1 MSVPGY
7 SVKHRVT
14 MTMFYTLVIAFGIF
28 SFFRLQLDLY
38 PDMEIP
44 YILVMT
50 TYIGASPADIETLVS
65 RPIEETVVS
74 VTGVKNVTSNS
85 KENVGIVML
94 EFDWGYDMDQAEIDT
109 RNKLD
114 LVKGNLPDDADAP
127 IVIAMDPSMQPIV
140 MFNIV
145 ADLPISE
152 LRQIAKDRLKPK
164 LERVEGISSVEV
176 GGGEERQI
184 HIRLDPKKLEAYRI
198 APTTIVQMIAA
209 ENKQSVGGYIEAS
222 GMDLSIQSSGK
233 YKTVEEIGEILLSAG
248 RSDTGEMI
256 PIRLRDVAEIDD
268 TVAESRRYVETNGKS
283 SIMLIVSKQSGANT
297 VEAAK
302 GVLNKLPEII
312 AEEDGLS
319 YNIIN
324 DQSEYIESSIDNLK
338 ETCVLAI
345 VIVFFVLLAFFR
357 SITTSLIV
365 ATAIPTSLMATFAFM
380 SSMGMTLNVISMAGL
395 ALAVGMLVD
404 NAIVTLENIFRH
416 REEGDTA
423 FQSCVKGAREIMLAI
438 TASTLTTIAV
448 FLPILFVPGIAG
460 MMFRDMSLVICG
472 ALTVSLVVAIT
483 FVPMLSYYLLKSP
496 KFDKVVAE
504 NSGKEVD
511 DLSSLSAK
519 EQKSFT
525 NRMRRG
531 YENYLRLCIRHRFLV
546 TGAVIGLFAL
556 TILGSTKIPMEFM
569 PQSDD
574 SMLSVSIETEMG
586 NDSRSTYDIVQE
598 CLERIKVVI
607 PPEERKMINI
617 DVGSSDSGVSAIFS
631 DGVNTGKIRI
641 PLVKPRFRPNHG
653 ITQIMDEV
661 RVALKDV
668 PGITYQVTGRQMG
681 GGSGSDIDIE
691 VYNDDIQETRKVT
704 NRIQRAMLARPDIS
718 EVKLSVDEQKPQI
731 QVDFDRQKMSELGL
745 NTASVGS
752 LLTIFFR
759 GVTASYYLDQGD
771 EYDIV
776 VRYDRSF
783 RNDVHQ
789 VENMPIQTNSG
800 DIVPLSTV
808 AHVYE
813 NLAPTAIERKNQ
825 ERYQIV
831 SLTLTN
837 SYVDENGNV
846 VKKDMQKTISEVK
859 EMLNQMSNADREERG
874 FDWYY
879 SISGTAENFTDS
891 FKYLG
896 IALFVSILLVY
907 MVMASQFESYR
918 EPFIVLLTVPL
929 AFIGVAGAFLISGRT
944 LDMSGLIGLIMLVGI
959 VVNNGIVMVD
969 AANQNRERGMDK
981 NTAIVNAARTR
992 MRPVMM
998 TTLTTVLSMIPLALE
1013 LGEGSETWAGM
1024 GTAVIGGLSVATVF
1038 TLFFVPI
1045 MYSFFAPKVHEVTE
1059 YEDEQ
1064 DHLAPIQPQAP
1075 AAQDPAPQAQAA
1087 QAPAPAKA

>member
-50 TYIGASPADIETLVS
+50 TYVGASPADIETLVS

-74 VTGVKNVTSNS
+74 VTGVKKRHV
-85 KENVGIVML
+85 
-94 EFDWGYDMDQAEIDT
+94 EFERERRHRHARIDWGYDMDQAEIDT

-114 LVKGNLPDDADAP
+114 LVKGKLPDDADAP

-324 DQSEYIESSIDNLK
+324 DQSEYIESSINNLK

-438 TASTLTTIAV
+438 TASTLTTMAV

-519 EQKSFT
+519 DK
-525 NRMRRG
+525 NRSRTA
-531 YENYLRLCIRHRFLV
+531 CVAV
-546 TGAVIGLFAL
+546 TKTICDCVFA
-556 TILGSTKIPMEFM
+556 
-569 PQSDD
+569 
-574 SMLSVSIETEMG
+574 
-586 NDSRSTYDIVQE
+586 
-598 CLERIKVVI
+598 
-607 PPEERKMINI
+607 
-617 DVGSSDSGVSAIFS
+617 
-631 DGVNTGKIRI
+631 
-641 PLVKPRFRPNHG
+641 
-653 ITQIMDEV
+653 
-661 RVALKDV
+661 
-668 PGITYQVTGRQMG
+668 
-681 GGSGSDIDIE
+681 
-691 VYNDDIQETRKVT
+691 
-704 NRIQRAMLARPDIS
+704 
-718 EVKLSVDEQKPQI
+718 
-731 QVDFDRQKMSELGL
+731 
-745 NTASVGS
+745 TASS
-752 LLTIFFR
+752 
-759 GVTASYYLDQGD
+759 
-771 EYDIV
+771 
-776 VRYDRSF
+776 
-783 RNDVHQ
+783 
-789 VENMPIQTNSG
+789 
-800 DIVPLSTV
+800 
-808 AHVYE
+808 
-813 NLAPTAIERKNQ
+813 
-825 ERYQIV
+825 
-831 SLTLTN
+831 
-837 SYVDENGNV
+837 
-846 VKKDMQKTISEVK
+846 
-859 EMLNQMSNADREERG
+859 
-874 FDWYY
+874 
-879 SISGTAENFTDS
+879 
-891 FKYLG
+891 
-896 IALFVSILLVY
+896 
-907 MVMASQFESYR
+907 
-918 EPFIVLLTVPL
+918 
-929 AFIGVAGAFLISGRT
+929 
-944 LDMSGLIGLIMLVGI
+944 
-959 VVNNGIVMVD
+959 
-969 AANQNRERGMDK
+969 
-981 NTAIVNAARTR
+981 
-992 MRPVMM
+992 
-998 TTLTTVLSMIPLALE
+998 
-1013 LGEGSETWAGM
+1013 
-1024 GTAVIGGLSVATVF
+1024 
-1038 TLFFVPI
+1038 
-1045 MYSFFAPKVHEVTE
+1045 
-1059 YEDEQ
+1059 
-1064 DHLAPIQPQAP
+1064 
-1075 AAQDPAPQAQAA
+1075 
-1087 QAPAPAKA
+1087 